1 MKKYTAAIIISALL
15 LAVAAILKFAMRGYG
30 FLALVFCA
38 FAAAIL
44 LVALLPKSLKWV
56 LMSCILAFLCVFG
69 GFEASVIR
77 ESRGRDYENADYIIV
92 LGAAVHGDVPS
103 RSLGD
108 RINAAAEYLK
118 AYPEC
123 HAVLSGGQG
132 PGENLSEA
140 EAMKKVLMARGIEE
154 YRLITEDASTSTIEN
169 LGNSLEKIIENAKT
183 RMSSEA
189 RSPLPGAPE
198 RPLKLVIC
206 SSEYHLCRARY
217 VGRKCL
223 QMNFGTYPA
232 RTSLPGIRLNNFL
245 REAAGMIAMK
255 FCEMTGRL

>member
-1 MKKYTAAIIISALL
+1 MKKYIGAIIISALL
-15 LAVAAILKFAMRGYG
+15 LVAAAILRFTMRGYG
-30 FLALVFCA
+30 FLALVLCA

-44 LVALLPKSLKWV
+44 LVAILPKSLKWI

-69 GFEASVIR
+69 GFEAAIIR
-77 ESRGRDYENADYIIV
+77 ESRGVNYENADYIIV

-103 RSLGD
+103 RSLQD
-108 RINAAAEYLK
+108 RIKAAEEYLK

-123 HAVLSGGQG
+123 HAILSGGQG

-140 EAMKKVLMARGIEE
+140 EAMKKALMARGIDE

-169 LGNSLEKIIENAKT
+169 LENSVEKILESAKE
-183 RMSSEA
+183 RMHHSHPH
-189 RSPLPGAPE
+189 PLPGDSAK
-198 RPLKLVIC
+198 PLKLVIC

-217 VGRKCL
+217 VGRKSL

-232 RTSLPGIRLNNFL
+232 RTTLPGIRLNNFL

-255 FCEMTGRL
+255 YYEMTGRL